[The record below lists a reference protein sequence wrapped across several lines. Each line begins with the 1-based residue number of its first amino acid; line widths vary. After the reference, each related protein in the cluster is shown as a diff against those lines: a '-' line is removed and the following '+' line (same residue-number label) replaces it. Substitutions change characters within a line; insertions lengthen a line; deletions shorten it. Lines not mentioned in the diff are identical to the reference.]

1 MTLTNKQQFV
11 ICQLVNAEPS
21 YIPENETKEE
31 RKYREDLIAEAD
43 AKEKKYGIRPIF
55 EIPIE
60 IN

>member
-11 ICQLVNAEPS
+11 ICQLVNAEPA